1 VRGALGFSIQGED
14 QKRPLTPTL
23 SPDDEAVGGEGDV
36 LTLREIFFNPL
47 PQATLG
53 EMRNKNPL
61 PQAQLGGEG
70 RVRGA
75 LGFSIQGEDQK
86 RPLTPTLSPDDEAV
100 RGEGGVLLAAVDE
113 IFWRQGVAAC

>member
-1 VRGALGFSIQGED
+1 M
-14 QKRPLTPTL
+14 LT
-23 SPDDEAVGGEGDV
+23 SRKDH
-36 LTLREIFFNPL
+36 
-47 PQATLG
+47 
-53 EMRNKNPL
+53 NPL

-100 RGEGGVLLAAVDE
+100 RGEGDLFALRWNKHPLSQAPLGEGRNESFLPQAPLGEGRNENSLPQAQLGGEGGV
-113 IFWRQGVAAC
+113 VAC